1 VRFVRR
7 RLRRALSELTV
18 RRTMMLVAALAAT
31 GAQALAATPPPGA
44 IDVTKIQP
52 KALLPKTA
60 LHTEFVVEVNKLGQV
75 TRVRSGKSCPNP
87 TFNAQTYGNALQ
99 VFIRTPDG
107 RAIPGV
113 YRLTYDYSPKTT
125 RVHREVALL
134 WRGGV
139 NPNAQGAANQMME
152 IARRNRERALKQQR
166 PQPAASAPPVT
177 VNGKRLP
184 DLPQV
189 MKSPSH

>member
-1 VRFVRR
+1 M
-7 RLRRALSELTV
+7 L
-18 RRTMMLVAALAAT
+18 LVAAVLAAT
-31 GAQALAATPPPGA
+31 SAHAVAATPPPGA

-52 KALLPKTA
+52 KALLPKTK

-75 TRVRSGKSCPNP
+75 ARVRSGKSCPNP
-87 TFNAQTYGNALQ
+87 MFNAQTYGNALQ

-113 YRLTYDYSPKTT
+113 YRLTYDYNPSTA

-139 NPNAQGAANQMME
+139 NANAVGAANQMMA
-152 IARRNRERALKQQR
+152 IAKRNRDEAQRA
-166 PQPAASAPPVT
+166 AATAHAKAGPSAPPVKI
-177 VNGKRLP
+177 NGKQLP